1 MQYPF
6 LSDYRKVFELDIN
19 SSAYEELAYWF
30 RFRDPMHDREEEFFD
45 TLEYI
50 DLQHLAPRIKAEVK
64 WAIALED
71 GVCPP
76 ATQFAVYNQISSPKG
91 MIFFPE
97 YGHEYLPKLGDR
109 VRGFLLNHE

>member
-1 MQYPF
+1 MKKVVVQYPF

-64 WAIALED
+64 WQL
-71 GVCPP
+71 
-76 ATQFAVYNQISSPKG
+76 
-91 MIFFPE
+91 
-97 YGHEYLPKLGDR
+97 R
-109 VRGFLLNHE
+109 